1 MSQDGAAPAKYAE
14 VVMGWLSDLGYTHC
28 FFVAGGNIM
37 HLLDGARKKMTCIP
51 TVHEVAAGI
60 ATEYFN
66 ESGGEGRAFALVTAG
81 PGVSNILTAM
91 SGAWLESRELLVMAG
106 QVKSSDLAGPTLRQ
120 RGIQEIDG
128 VALARSVAVN
138 AECISVPWDRAQF
151 TNAVLAGRRGR
162 PGPTFI
168 EICLDAQGAPT
179 AAAELE
185 TYADDWTGPGSELIV
200 AARGAIDEV
209 HRLTIE
215 AERPIWLI
223 GGGVTRETAVIIR
236 EQLLATGIP
245 VATTWNGTD
254 RVSADN
260 PNYVGRPNTWGQRSA
275 NLLLAQADLI
285 VAFGTRL
292 GLQQTGFNWQEF
304 GKGATVVQVDI
315 DDGELN
321 KGHPLID
328 VPMLADANELLV
340 SLVVLDYPGHEDWL
354 AYCRE
359 VRGLL
364 PTREDVNSTGDGFV
378 CPYSFYL
385 DLGGL
390 ANPDDILIPCSSG
403 GANSVAMQTIR
414 QKWGQIVITD
424 KGLAS
429 MGYGLSGAIGA
440 ALGHPDRR
448 TFLIE
453 GDGGFAQNLQELA
466 TVAVND
472 LNLKIFIFA
481 NEGYGSIRMTQK
493 NYFDGAYL
501 GCDTETGLGFPDWHR
516 LFDAYEIPAM
526 AIGPEWAEDTDVLS
540 ALDTPGPV
548 GLVVPI
554 DPLQTYWPKIMSRVT
569 ETGGMESNPL
579 HEMSPDL
586 EPLLAERVSRY
597 LS

>member
-1 MSQDGAAPAKYAE
+1 
-14 VVMGWLSDLGYTHC
+14 
-28 FFVAGGNIM
+28 
-37 HLLDGARKKMTCIP
+37 
-51 TVHEVAAGI
+51 
-60 ATEYFN
+60 
-66 ESGGEGRAFALVTAG
+66 
-81 PGVSNILTAM
+81 
-91 SGAWLESRELLVMAG
+91 
-106 QVKSSDLAGPTLRQ
+106 
-120 RGIQEIDG
+120 
-128 VALARSVAVN
+128 
-138 AECISVPWDRAQF
+138 
-151 TNAVLAGRRGR
+151 
-162 PGPTFI
+162 
-168 EICLDAQGAPT
+168 
-179 AAAELE
+179 
-185 TYADDWTGPGSELIV
+185 
-200 AARGAIDEV
+200 
-209 HRLTIE
+209 
-215 AERPIWLI
+215 LI

-304 GKGATVVQVDI
+304 GKEARVVQVDI

-321 KGHPLID
+321 KGHPLVD
-328 VPMLADANELLV
+328 VPMLADANELLL

-354 AYCRE
+354 SYCRE
-359 VRGLL
+359 VRELL

-385 DLGGL
+385 DLSDL
-390 ANPDDILIPCSSG
+390 ADPDDILIPCSSG

-466 TVAVND
+466 TVAVNK

-526 AIGPEWAEDTDVLS
+526 TIGPEWSEDTDVLS

-586 EPLLAERVSRY
+586 EPLLAEQVSRY